1 MTKRNYILYIIEVQF
16 IYIYWPCILQPCY
29 TCLLVLEA
37 FFVDLLQ
44 FSLYMIMLPVNKGS
58 FTSYEF
64 VCHFFSCRNTLSIL
78 GEKHSIFLHWAYY
91 LLAVRFSRF
100 FLSYCDVSLPFLL
113 CREFLIWMTIENG
126 QVGFFCI
133 CLDDHFYLLTWWITP
148 IYFQTQKQFLE

>member
-100 FLSYCDVSLPFLL
+100 FLVILWCFPSLPTLPWVFNMDDY
-113 CREFLIWMTIENG
+113 WKWSN
-126 QVGFFCI
+126 GFFCI